1 MLSRFLFS
9 VVCLFMMSTAFAQPP
24 GDHPGGRNP
33 GNGKQK
39 IQALYVAFIT
49 QQLKLTE
56 EEAQKFWPVH
66 MQFDTEM
73 QENHKN
79 RANALQMEEGALTI
93 KKKYN
98 DKFIK
103 VLGADRTNLFFE
115 KDREFRHEMI
125 GRLRDRMMNRRPGK
139 RGGPHPD
146 MRVPDNP
153 PPPQK

>member
-1 MLSRFLFS
+1 MLSRLLFS
-9 VVCLFMMSTAFAQPP
+9 VVCLLMFVGAYAQPP
-24 GDHPGGRNP
+24 GGRNHPGEG
-33 GNGKQK
+33 GQQK
-39 IQALYVAFIT
+39 IKALYVAFIT

-56 EEAQKFWPVH
+56 DEAQKFWPVH

-73 QENHKN
+73 RENHKN
-79 RANALQMEEGALTI
+79 QAIALQMEEGALAI

-103 VLGADRTNLFFE
+103 ILGADRTNLFFE

-125 GRLRDRMMNRRPGK
+125 GRLRDRMMKRRSGK

-146 MRVPDNP
+146 MPGPQDLTP
-153 PPPQK
+153 PL

>member
-1 MLSRFLFS
+1 MLSRLLFS
-9 VVCLFMMSTAFAQPP
+9 VVCLLMFVGAYAQPP
-24 GDHPGGRNP
+24 GRNHPGEG
-33 GNGKQK
+33 GQQK
-39 IQALYVAFIT
+39 IKALYVAFIT

-56 EEAQKFWPVH
+56 DEAQKFWPVH

-79 RANALQMEEGALTI
+79 QANALQMEEGALAI

-103 VLGADRTNLFFE
+103 ILGADRTNLFFE

-125 GRLRDRMMNRRPGK
+125 GRLRDRMMKRRPGK
-139 RGGPHPD
+139 RGGPHSD
-146 MRVPDNP
+146 MPGPQDLTP
-153 PPPQK
+153 PL

>member
-9 VVCLFMMSTAFAQPP
+9 VVCFFMITAAQAQPP
-24 GDHPGGRNP
+24 GGRNQPGG
-33 GNGKQK
+33 GQQK
-39 IQALYVAFIT
+39 IKALYVAFIT

-56 EEAQKFWPVH
+56 DEAQKFWPVH

-103 VLGADRTNLFFE
+103 ILGGDRTNLFFE

-146 MRVPDNP
+146 MPGHELAP
-153 PPPQK
+153 PHQ